1 MSTLVAEA
9 PEDPVDPPPH
19 GQHLA
24 ADIGPARLVTVP
36 GTGHALGRSVPGP
49 PADAVLKHVRPV
61 GAAERWR
68 AARRPRHTVPPGRSA
83 LWTERAREAGRPAV
97 EDTPRRPAPPR
108 QDTMN
113 AVLALYAT
121 AIVLSALL
129 LAVVTAA
136 GIVTGLRRRRTP
148 ARRTGFPFGE

>member
-1 MSTLVAEA
+1 
-9 PEDPVDPPPH
+9 
-19 GQHLA
+19 
-24 ADIGPARLVTVP
+24 
-36 GTGHALGRSVPGP
+36 
-49 PADAVLKHVRPV
+49 
-61 GAAERWR
+61 
-68 AARRPRHTVPPGRSA
+68 
-83 LWTERAREAGRPAV
+83 
-97 EDTPRRPAPPR
+97 
-108 QDTMN
+108 MN